1 VEGGA
6 KTGAEN
12 LGGEG
17 AGEMALVSMKRVL
30 ILSPLLKRATRGPVP
45 RTVPDASEQ
54 GTIGRGDWEGVF
66 ALSSNFRLQGG

>member
-1 VEGGA
+1 MEGA
-6 KTGAEN
+6 AETGADN
-12 LGGEG
+12 LGGKG

-30 ILSPLLKRATRGPVP
+30 ILSPLLKPETRGHVP

-66 ALSSNFRLQGG
+66 ALSSNVRLQGG